1 MYAQLGTFAAKTKT
15 ARESAEAKFKI
26 VQSSCKAQAKL
37 SKTDPKHEEA
47 KKLLSTSR
55 EALER

>member
-1 MYAQLGTFAAKTKT
+1 MYAQLGPFAAKTKT

-47 KKLLSTSR
+47 KKLL
-55 EALER
+55 